1 MAAKGYLK
9 LTDDEVR
16 QLNIAEGSIT
26 GKANLAKLLDKALAG
41 SSITAIAQSQVTGLV
56 AALAAKLTASQAANV
71 AALAAYV
78 AVTGVDGTANNA
90 ASKADVDSRF
100 TDVYAKIN
108 AEIAALKAANIQ
120 ASV

>member
-1 MAAKGYLK
+1 MPAKGYLK

-26 GKANLAKLLDKALAG
+26 GRYNLAKLLDKALAG
-41 SSITAIAQSQVTGLV
+41 SGITALAQSQVTGLV
-56 AALAAKLTASQAANV
+56 AALAAKLTATQAANV
-71 AALAAYV
+71 AALAAYSP
-78 AVTGVDGTANNA
+78 VTGVDGTGSNA

-120 ASV
+120 ASA